1 MNMKKI
7 LSIFILALMATGSAL
22 ADDISAEQALQIASR
37 FVNDPTVAKARSFR
51 APTAQPAPTLAHS
64 VKSRISEGKDNVYV
78 INLGTDQGFVVVSGE
93 DGAVSEVLGYCDH
106 GSFNYADAPVQFLEL
121 LNEYSNGIDS
131 LRQTP
136 SMAKSKS
143 VQGLS
148 RVTSAGSSSY
158 PSYLGEVVVAPLLTT
173 KWNQGNPYNIL
184 VPEGCYTG
192 CLPTAV
198 AQVMNYWK
206 WPKQNTGQMFVGWSE
221 TGEMMYEDFPV
232 HTYDWDNMIDD
243 YEWTASSWEQQQAVA
258 QLMADIGKAMGTQ
271 YGQPNGSPTPW
282 DYLPLSFTFGYQR
295 DVVEVYG
302 NTPLDVEET
311 LKGELDL
318 KRPVLYCGD
327 PSDGGDPH
335 ALVCDGYTKDGFFH
349 FNYGWGGQTDG
360 FYRLTAVPK
369 YCYNVRVW
377 KNLRPYDAVKNQ

>member
-37 FVNDPTVAKARSFR
+37 FVNDPTVAKARSPR

-148 RVTSAGSSSY
+148 GVTSASSSY

-173 KWNQGNPYNIL
+173 KWNQWAPYNVL
-184 VPEGCYTG
+184 VPDGC
-192 CLPTAV
+192 
-198 AQVMNYWK
+198 
-206 WPKQNTGQMFVGWSE
+206 
-221 TGEMMYEDFPV
+221 
-232 HTYDWDNMIDD
+232 
-243 YEWTASSWEQQQAVA
+243 
-258 QLMADIGKAMGTQ
+258 
-271 YGQPNGSPTPW
+271 
-282 DYLPLSFTFGYQR
+282 
-295 DVVEVYG
+295 
-302 NTPLDVEET
+302 
-311 LKGELDL
+311 
-318 KRPVLYCGD
+318 
-327 PSDGGDPH
+327 
-335 ALVCDGYTKDGFFH
+335 
-349 FNYGWGGQTDG
+349 
-360 FYRLTAVPK
+360 
-369 YCYNVRVW
+369 
-377 KNLRPYDAVKNQ
+377 